1 MVYTIDEIRKRI
13 VPIVIKYGIA
23 SIALFGS
30 YARGEATDESDLDF
44 VMDKGDLKG
53 LRYVSLIHELEREF
67 ECHVDVVSK
76 DSSNKEFLLSIEK
89 EEVLLYERKEIYL
102 SDKLY
107 QDACALVII
116 QIGEFVGRL
125 SDEFRD
131 NHQEINWQEI
141 IGMRNIFAH
150 NYEDV
155 IDDIV
160 WDVIQEDI
168 PNLKNY
174 LENLVND

>member
-1 MVYTIDEIRKRI
+1 MKEKDKWTINI
-13 VPIVIKYGIA
+13 VMHYCN
-23 SIALFGS
+23 
-30 YARGEATDESDLDF
+30 RMED
-44 VMDKGDLKG
+44 
-53 LRYVSLIHELEREF
+53 
-67 ECHVDVVSK
+67 C
-76 DSSNKEFLLSIEK
+76 SNRFNND
-89 EEVLLYERKEIYL
+89 KEIYL

-160 WDVIQEDI
+160 WDVIQEDV

>member
-1 MVYTIDEIRKRI
+1 MKEKDKRTIN
-13 VPIVIKYGIA
+13 IVIHYCNRMED
-23 SIALFGS
+23 
-30 YARGEATDESDLDF
+30 Y
-44 VMDKGDLKG
+44 
-53 LRYVSLIHELEREF
+53 
-67 ECHVDVVSK
+67 
-76 DSSNKEFLLSIEK
+76 
-89 EEVLLYERKEIYL
+89 
-102 SDKLY
+102 
-107 QDACALVII
+107 DACALVII

>member
-1 MVYTIDEIRKRI
+1 MKEKDKRTIN
-13 VPIVIKYGIA
+13 IVIHYCNRMED
-23 SIALFGS
+23 
-30 YARGEATDESDLDF
+30 Y
-44 VMDKGDLKG
+44 
-53 LRYVSLIHELEREF
+53 
-67 ECHVDVVSK
+67 
-76 DSSNKEFLLSIEK
+76 SNRFNND
-89 EEVLLYERKEIYL
+89 KEIYL

-160 WDVIQEDI
+160 WDVILSGKGHLPRYYKRKCKTVLLQQFPMTVES
-168 PNLKNY
+168 PCFSCGEYVKK
-174 LENLVND
+174 EGECHRVVVR

>member
-1 MVYTIDEIRKRI
+1 MKEKDRRTIKIIINYCNRMEDYTNRFDNDK
-13 VPIVIKYGIA
+13 
-23 SIALFGS
+23 
-30 YARGEATDESDLDF
+30 AT
-44 VMDKGDLKG
+44 
-53 LRYVSLIHELEREF
+53 
-67 ECHVDVVSK
+67 
-76 DSSNKEFLLSIEK
+76 
-89 EEVLLYERKEIYL
+89 YL

-125 SDEFRD
+125 SDEFRE
-131 NHQEINWQEI
+131 NHNKINWQEI

-168 PNLKNY
+168 PKLKNY
-174 LENLVND
+174 LESLLNE

>member
-1 MVYTIDEIRKRI
+1 MKEKDKRTIN
-13 VPIVIKYGIA
+13 IVIHYCNRMED
-23 SIALFGS
+23 
-30 YARGEATDESDLDF
+30 Y
-44 VMDKGDLKG
+44 
-53 LRYVSLIHELEREF
+53 
-67 ECHVDVVSK
+67 
-76 DSSNKEFLLSIEK
+76 
-89 EEVLLYERKEIYL
+89 
-102 SDKLY
+102 
-107 QDACALVII
+107 ALVII

>member
-30 YARGEATDESDLDF
+30 YARGEATEESDLDF
-44 VMDKGDLKG
+44 VMDKGDFCQLK
-53 LRYVSLIHELEREF
+53 RKRFYCMKEKDKRTINIVIHYCNRME
-67 ECHVDVVSK
+67 DY
-76 DSSNKEFLLSIEK
+76 SNRFNND
-89 EEVLLYERKEIYL
+89 KEIYL

-141 IGMRNIFAH
+141 IGMSNIFAH

>member
-1 MVYTIDEIRKRI
+1 MKEKDKRTIN
-13 VPIVIKYGIA
+13 IVIHYCNRMED
-23 SIALFGS
+23 
-30 YARGEATDESDLDF
+30 Y
-44 VMDKGDLKG
+44 
-53 LRYVSLIHELEREF
+53 
-67 ECHVDVVSK
+67 
-76 DSSNKEFLLSIEK
+76 SNRFNND
-89 EEVLLYERKEIYL
+89 KEIYL

-131 NHQEINWQEI
+131 NHQEINWREI
-141 IGMRNIFAH
+141 TGMRNIFAH

>member
-1 MVYTIDEIRKRI
+1 MKEKDKRTIKIIVDYCNRMEDYTNRFD
-13 VPIVIKYGIA
+13 
-23 SIALFGS
+23 
-30 YARGEATDESDLDF
+30 
-44 VMDKGDLKG
+44 
-53 LRYVSLIHELEREF
+53 
-67 ECHVDVVSK
+67 
-76 DSSNKEFLLSIEK
+76 NN
-89 EEVLLYERKEIYL
+89 KEIYL

-125 SDEFRD
+125 SDEFKEE
-131 NHQEINWQEI
+131 HKEINWQEI

-174 LENLVND
+174 LENLLIE